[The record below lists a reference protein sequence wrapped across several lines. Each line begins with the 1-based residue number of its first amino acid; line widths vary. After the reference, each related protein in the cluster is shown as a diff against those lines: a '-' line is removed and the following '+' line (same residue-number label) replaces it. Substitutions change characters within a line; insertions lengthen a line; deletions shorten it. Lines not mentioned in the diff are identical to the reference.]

1 MNPSLD
7 KTDLSPKTSESSG
20 PFYEIRARGLGGGQ
34 MSISIWQLPSPATPR
49 LTQSERAASL
59 KGRSLEIIETQV
71 LRRLKMAGISLRELN
86 PGDSQAHALDEEM
99 ALGLALLF
107 RTLAPMRNIEKI
119 RKVAE
124 EIGNLSREE
133 AGYWLGMAVHR
144 SKPRRVLAALRLLLI
159 ST

>member
-1 MNPSLD
+1 
-7 KTDLSPKTSESSG
+7 
-20 PFYEIRARGLGGGQ
+20 

>member
-1 MNPSLD
+1 MYSSHDN
-7 KTDLSPKTSESSG
+7 TDLSPKASKSNG
-20 PFYEIRARGLGGGQ
+20 PFYELRAKGLGGGQ
-34 MSISIWQLPSPATPR
+34 MSLEIWQLPSPATPR
-49 LTQSERAASL
+49 LTQSERTASL

-71 LRRLKMAGISLRELN
+71 LRRLKKAGISLRELKPDDN
-86 PGDSQAHALDEEM
+86 QTHALDEEM

-124 EIGNLSREE
+124 EIDNLSREE

-159 ST
+159 AT

>member
-1 MNPSLD
+1 MNGTSVKTTPS
-7 KTDLSPKTSESSG
+7 PEAIGCNG
-20 PFYEIRARGLGGGQ
+20 PFYQLRAQGLSGGQ
-34 MSISIWQLPSPATPR
+34 MSLAVWQLPSPATPR
-49 LTQSERAASL
+49 LTQPERTASL
-59 KGRSLEIIETQV
+59 KGRALEIVQTQV
-71 LRRLKMAGISLRELN
+71 LRRLKLSGISFRDLKSGELQTH
-86 PGDSQAHALDEEM
+86 DLDEEM

-124 EIGNLSREE
+124 EIDKLSREE
-133 AGYWLGMAVHR
+133 AGYWLGMAIHR